1 MAISP
6 GRVLVARLV
15 SVVVVF
21 TLAHA
26 LRDTSRFQ
34 YRTSGL
40 NAVVGELALFCLA
53 QVETE
58 EAFEYVERL
67 PAGNWQPGFA
77 AEAAPTLLV

>member
-1 MAISP
+1 M
-6 GRVLVARLV
+6 
-15 SVVVVF
+15 
-21 TLAHA
+21 
-26 LRDTSRFQ
+26 
-34 YRTSGL
+34 
-40 NAVVGELALFCLA
+40 VGELALFCLA